1 MLYDM
6 DTQEISG
13 STNFKLVETAST
25 EFIAVNALQINGRSS
40 ILLCYM
46 GMALAKLNRHKEASR
61 MLQNAIAADP
71 HNPLA
76 RFELANVLVDAH
88 CFNEALQELELLK
101 VLAIP
106 SQQNTHGIDLCLKS
120 FKIVHHIK

>member
-1 MLYDM
+1 
-6 DTQEISG
+6 
-13 STNFKLVETAST
+13 
-25 EFIAVNALQINGRSS
+25 
-40 ILLCYM
+40 M

-106 SQQNTHGIDLCLKS
+106 SQQNTNGIDLCLKS
-120 FKIVHHIK
+120 CKIVYHIKRCHTYLIIPFSNQYSTKYSQMHLAW